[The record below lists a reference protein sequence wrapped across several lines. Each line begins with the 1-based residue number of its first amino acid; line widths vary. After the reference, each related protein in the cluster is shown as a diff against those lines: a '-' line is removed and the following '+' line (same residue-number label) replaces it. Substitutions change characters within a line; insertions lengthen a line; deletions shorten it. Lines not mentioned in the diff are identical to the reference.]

1 MKHTHLV
8 RYIKAVVAK
17 QGADILYN
25 DKKLVNLI
33 AIQWKNSLEE
43 RTLLKQLYEF
53 GSMELLLSAQT
64 SGGDATDSVNSAI
77 DKLSAGSGM
86 SEEDAICAVYEIADM
101 LKLHYTTRE
110 QAAKRAKREQE
121 REHRSEQ
128 ATAAI
133 ENASAAIGNAG
144 KIAEGVLDKTKD
156 LAGGVLDKTGKLAE
170 GMLDK
175 TKGLAGKTK
184 DLAGD
189 ALNKA
194 KPKAQQLL
202 GKAKGF
208 ARKKLKGVVNSD
220 QGDGVREVLSKNLQL
235 FSNIASVLTIALF
248 LVYGFLVV
256 RNSEWIGSIWSGY
269 FDPFDCSFGEY
280 VLIAIVWMCFGVR
293 RRIKEGTQELGDDP
307 ILITLCVITFFIP
320 LAVSLGWGEGFLPC
334 LVRLIPSLILYP
346 IFTKLGGRFWSYV
359 SQRESWTS
367 KAGGITGIIFLLI
380 ISLVRWCITYRG

>member
-17 QGADILYN
+17 QGTDILYN

-53 GSMELLLSAQT
+53 GSMELLLGAQT

-144 KIAEGVLDKTKD
+144 KIAEGVLD
-156 LAGGVLDKTGKLAE
+156 
-170 GMLDK
+170 
-175 TKGLAGKTK
+175 KTK

-380 ISLVRWCITYRG
+380 ISLVRWCITYRD